1 MTMNEKKLM
10 GIRIIV
16 HRGTNQI
23 GGCVT
28 EYECRG
34 FHLFVDTMVSSCLV
48 MSIQKWR

>member
-1 MTMNEKKLM
+1 MTMTEKKLM
-10 GIRIIV
+10 GIRITV

-34 FHLFVDTMVSSCLV
+34 FHLFVDMVSSCLV
-48 MSIQKWR
+48 MSILKWR

>member
-16 HRGTNQI
+16 HRVTNQI

-28 EYECRG
+28 EYESVVFIC
-34 FHLFVDTMVSSCLV
+34 LWTMVSSCLV